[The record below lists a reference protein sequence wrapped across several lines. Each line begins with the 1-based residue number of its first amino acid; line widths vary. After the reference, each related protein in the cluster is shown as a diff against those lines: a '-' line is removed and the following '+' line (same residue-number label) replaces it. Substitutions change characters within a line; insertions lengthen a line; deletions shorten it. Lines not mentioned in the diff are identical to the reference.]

1 MPRRA
6 ASLLGGAA
14 IGFLGPRSGRHAQN
28 VGCNVAIAFP
38 DLTLEDSID
47 LQRRIWRHLGRVLFT
62 YPHLPPLLRAR
73 SSREFDIRG
82 ERHLE
87 HAADSGAFILVSAH
101 LGHWEVTCCHA
112 VMRGARIS
120 GLYTPL
126 PNPWIDRMVRYLRRR
141 AGDRLSLIPRGAAPR
156 RLIDALRKG
165 EGLFMIVD
173 QRVDEGEWSRF
184 FGSPALTTTAPARLA
199 YRHNCPIVPCRTVL
213 VPGHRYEISYCEP
226 IRPDLSQP
234 AKAEITRITQSI
246 NELFESWIREF
257 PDQWLCTK
265 RRWPKQVHGTAWKAR
280 RKHAPAMT
288 ART

>member
-1 MPRRA
+1 M
-6 ASLLGGAA
+6 
-14 IGFLGPRSGRHAQN
+14 
-28 VGCNVAIAFP
+28 
-38 DLTLEDSID
+38 
-47 LQRRIWRHLGRVLFT
+47 FT

-73 SSREFDIRG
+73 GGREFDIRG

-87 HAADSGAFILVSAH
+87 RAADSGAFILVSAH
-101 LGHWEVTCCHA
+101 LGHWEVPAGHA
-112 VMRGARIS
+112 VVRGFRIS

-126 PNPWIDRMVRYLRRR
+126 PNPWVDRLVHYLRSRIGAR
-141 AGDRLSLIPRGAAPR
+141 PSLVPRDASAPR

-173 QRVDEGEWSRF
+173 QRVDGGELRPF
-184 FGSPALTTTAPARLA
+184 FGFPALTTTAPARLA

-213 VPGHRYEISYCEP
+213 LPGHRYEISYCEP

-234 AKAEITRITQSI
+234 VKTEITRITQSI
-246 NELFESWIREF
+246 NEVFESWIREF

-265 RRWPKQVHGTAWKAR
+265 RRWPKQGHGTAFKAR
-280 RKHAPAMT
+280 PKHAPTMT